1 MRNRWWR
8 WVAGMFAALVVASVA
23 LPQTGDAAQTGQTPA
38 MNGQGAGN
46 GKMMRKMMMMRKMRK
61 RRAMM
66 QGQQGAK
73 PGTGA
78 ANAAGS

>member
-8 WVAGMFAALVVASVA
+8 WVAGMFAALIMAAVV
-23 LPQTGDAAQTGQTPA
+23 LPQTGDAAQTGQNSA
-38 MNGQGAGN
+38 INGQAGGN
-46 GKMMRKMMMMRKMRK
+46 SKMRKMMMMRMMKK
-61 RRAMM
+61 RRMM
-66 QGQQGAK
+66 QGQQGMK